1 MEVPMADHAEY
12 RPPTQSQKPNLLIV
26 NDNYELKR
34 PNLRRVGCVQRLA
47 LPGPLPT
54 RQVPRLGLRVGSGP
68 RLVAGVGY
76 EYDRTLRCSSLQET
90 KYWSGDVG
98 NKILGVEG
106 RAYQGQMKRTRV
118 GAHVFGV
125 DAKRGDGGSVR

>member
-47 LPGPLPT
+47 LPGPAANSAGTQAGSGSWQRP
-54 RQVPRLGLRVGSGP
+54 QVGSWGW
-68 RLVAGVGY
+68 V
-76 EYDRTLRCSSLQET
+76 
-90 KYWSGDVG
+90 
-98 NKILGVEG
+98 
-106 RAYQGQMKRTRV
+106 
-118 GAHVFGV
+118 
-125 DAKRGDGGSVR
+125 